1 MKKVL
6 VMLILGILFLGWNFV
21 IPTDKKVDLTDPA
34 KVLQGLSQALK
45 YKLAVRQYWQKHDEF
60 PTAADWQKLET
71 RPNVDISR
79 SLVTDINVGELRPG
93 AITVYFSNKDVINVE
108 TNIDGK
114 QITLIPV
121 VVNERLDWIC
131 QGDMNRALMPEAC
144 RVINTGKQE
153 QK

>member
-1 MKKVL
+1 
-6 VMLILGILFLGWNFV
+6 MLILGILFLGWNFV

-114 QITLIPV
+114 QIIITKIH
-121 VVNERLDWIC
+121 
-131 QGDMNRALMPEAC
+131 
-144 RVINTGKQE
+144 
-153 QK
+153 